1 MRAQH
6 AFSDFKMNPEDESH
20 APSDPSQDGSAPQ
33 SSDPFSQADSPQSD
47 GSPLLAASGERLPK
61 SYPPGLPEDL
71 RVPWDWVDV
80 FLFVVLYLLSIA
92 AAVTLVGLGFASAG
106 VSLKQMRT
114 SGPNQAFFV
123 VIVQVVQSI
132 FVFAYLVAQMRLRFR
147 SPFWPTIGWRPFDS
161 GKMPRR
167 LVSLGLILGGFSLS
181 MAVQLAARFVG
192 TKAKLPIESVFQ
204 DSRSILLL
212 GIMAL
217 TIAPVVEETIFRG
230 YLYPVL
236 ARSFGVGIGVVVTGI
251 LFGLLH
257 AQQLWGGW
265 VQIGLLMVVGVI
277 FTLAR
282 AVSRTVLAS
291 YLLHVSYNL
300 LPSLVTFVEYFG
312 PHHRGLG
319 H

>member
-1 MRAQH
+1 
-6 AFSDFKMNPEDESH
+6 MNPKDESL
-20 APSDPSQDGSAPQ
+20 APSDPLRDGSAPQ
-33 SSDPFSQADSPQSD
+33 SPDPLSQADSPQSE
-47 GSPLLAASGERLPK
+47 GSPLLAVSGEKLLK
-61 SYPPGLPEDL
+61 SFPPGLPEDL

-106 VSLKQMRT
+106 VTVKQMRT
-114 SGPNQAFFV
+114 SGPYQAFFV
-123 VIVQVVQSI
+123 IVVQVVQSV

-147 SPFWPTIGWRPFDS
+147 SPFWHTIGWRPFDS
-161 GKMPRR
+161 GKIPRR
-167 LVSLGLILGGFSLS
+167 LAFLGLMLGGFSLS

-192 TKAKLPIESVFQ
+192 TKAKLPIETLFQ

-212 GIMAL
+212 GIMAI

-236 ARSFGVGIGVVVTGI
+236 ARSFGVGFGVVVTGI

-282 AVSRTVLAS
+282 AASRTVVAS

-300 LPSLVTFVEYFG
+300 LPSLATFVEFLG
-312 PHHRGLG
+312 PHHRGLV